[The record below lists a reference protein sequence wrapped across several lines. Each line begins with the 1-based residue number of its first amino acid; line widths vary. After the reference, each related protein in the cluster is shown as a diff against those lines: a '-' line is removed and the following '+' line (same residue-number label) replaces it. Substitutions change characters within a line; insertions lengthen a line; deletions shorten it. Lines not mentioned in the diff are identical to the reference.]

1 MAEAEKHSDETSSS
15 DSRTTLQLN
24 EDQLLE
30 DLELET
36 MPNPPVKLKRANA
49 ILLKS
54 ENQINETLETFTCLG
69 HESHVQGN
77 RKHSTAHASNKLAQ
91 VKNETGEENVTQ
103 KQETKELK
111 FVACWFSYL
120 FFVNSK

>member
-15 DSRTTLQLN
+15 ASRTTVQLN

-91 VKNETGEENVTQ
+91 VKKNGGRECYTEIRDKRTAGFYIYS
-103 KQETKELK
+103 L
-111 FVACWFSYL
+111 
-120 FFVNSK
+120 